1 MNTKDLADAA
11 PATVR
16 SLQSFASGA
25 PECTLVPFEGSSCSE
40 QLHVFNRSNLHN
52 TTTTTATTTTT
63 PAATTTTT
71 TTTITLLL

>member
-40 QLHVFNRSNLHN
+40 QLHVFK
-52 TTTTTATTTTT
+52 
-63 PAATTTTT
+63 P
-71 TTTITLLL
+71 